1 MIEIAQVKALILKNF
16 YEDTKTKRT
25 HISDTHE
32 GQTLRTHNSKHA
44 K

>member
-1 MIEIAQVKALILKNF
+1 MIEIEVKALILKNF
-16 YEDTKTKRT
+16 NEDNKSKRT

-32 GQTLRTHNSKHA
+32 GQKLRTHNSKHA